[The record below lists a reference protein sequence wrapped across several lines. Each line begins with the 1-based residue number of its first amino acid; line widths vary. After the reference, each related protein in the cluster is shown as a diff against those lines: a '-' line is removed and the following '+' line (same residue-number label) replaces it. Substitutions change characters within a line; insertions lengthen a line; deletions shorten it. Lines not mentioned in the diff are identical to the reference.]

1 MPSSKTIIK
10 STGRR
15 RGSTPLWKIRKI
27 VAAVFAEK
35 GIPHKTRSKTKTK
48 SMV

>member
-15 RGSTPLWKIRKI
+15 RGSIPLRKIRQI
-27 VAAVFAEK
+27 VAEVFAEK
-35 GIPHKTRSKTKTK
+35 GIGRKNRSKAKA
-48 SMV
+48 